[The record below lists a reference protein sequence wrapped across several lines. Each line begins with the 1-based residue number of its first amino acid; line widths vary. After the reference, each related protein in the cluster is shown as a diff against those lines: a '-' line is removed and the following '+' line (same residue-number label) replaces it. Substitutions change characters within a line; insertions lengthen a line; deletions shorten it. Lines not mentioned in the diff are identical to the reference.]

1 MPLQIGAPDVAFPR
15 MNILSYY
22 FFTFG
27 GLILLFSFLTPG
39 GKGVAGKNAD
49 RRTGEVVR

>member
-1 MPLQIGAPDVAFPR
+1 

-27 GLILLFSFLTPG
+27 GLILLFSFLTPAAPRG
-39 GKGVAGKNAD
+39 SAGMPT
-49 RRTGEVVR
+49 RR